1 MMAKTFLIV
10 DDSAAIRH
18 LVSFTMKEA
27 GYEVFVVENGKDAIA
42 RLIASKIDLLITDL
56 NMPDMDGI
64 ELIRKTRCMPD
75 YKFTPI
81 LMLTTEAQEDK
92 KREGKQAGASGWIV
106 KPFSSQQLLE
116 VVKKLTK

>member
-1 MMAKTFLIV
+1 MAKTFLIV

-27 GYEVFVVENGKDAIA
+27 GYEVFVAESGRNAIMK
-42 RLIASKIDLLITDL
+42 LIASKIDMIVTDL

-64 ELIRKTRCMPD
+64 ELIRKIRLMPD

-81 LMLTTEAQEDK
+81 LMLTTEAQEEK

-116 VVKKLTK
+116 VVKKFIK